1 MEKIATRKMLDR
13 RGKTITTYVVFDVLA
28 ELDTMRDGEVLDLIT
43 DDFQPFEHDIAA
55 WCQATGHVLL
65 SSERV
70 EEGRRF
76 LIERRTQKLRETRL
90 AMIISANGLDE
101 LLSPLGFA
109 LGAALEGI
117 EVSLYFQGPAVRV
130 LADGFQPK
138 LKGWARPFSRFAAA
152 GMTKA
157 GHIPAQEKLHQ
168 LRSLGAHIYACGGSM
183 EPFKVRQE
191 DLIFNDLPIVEYL
204 TFMAIMEDAD
214 IQLYI

>member
-1 MEKIATRKMLDR
+1 MLDR

-43 DDFQPFEHDIAA
+43 DDFQPFEYDIAA

-138 LKGWARPFSRFAAA
+138 LKGWARPFS
-152 GMTKA
+152 
-157 GHIPAQEKLHQ
+157 PAQ
-168 LRSLGAHIYACGGSM
+168 R
-183 EPFKVRQE
+183 
-191 DLIFNDLPIVEYL
+191 
-204 TFMAIMEDAD
+204 
-214 IQLYI
+214 